1 MSHVPHY
8 ENNYLSSFF
17 FPRHKNTIVFLQKN
31 QELRCMWDL
40 SCLLGPLFTGL
51 SEHSDVWA
59 CMEAPHGL
67 AGKNPPTGSSQWT
80 VFDHHQDC
88 KTTLLHRPPT
98 MKHTHRHIQI
108 HVEMNDTQKTGH
120 LVQMSLNIS
129 DNFSEI
135 NEKRAK
141 ILCTMQKL

>member
-1 MSHVPHY
+1 
-8 ENNYLSSFF
+8 
-17 FPRHKNTIVFLQKN
+17 
-31 QELRCMWDL
+31 MWDL

-88 KTTLLHRPPT
+88 KTTPLHRPPT
-98 MKHTHRHIQI
+98 VKHAHRHMQI
-108 HVEMNDTQKTGH
+108 HVEMNDTEKTGD

-135 NEKRAK
+135 NKK
-141 ILCTMQKL
+141 TCKNTMYYANVRGNLVVPGIIRYLIWGC

>member
-1 MSHVPHY
+1 
-8 ENNYLSSFF
+8 
-17 FPRHKNTIVFLQKN
+17 
-31 QELRCMWDL
+31 
-40 SCLLGPLFTGL
+40 
-51 SEHSDVWA
+51 
-59 CMEAPHGL
+59 
-67 AGKNPPTGSSQWT
+67 
-80 VFDHHQDC
+80 
-88 KTTLLHRPPT
+88 

-135 NEKRAK
+135 NEKHAK